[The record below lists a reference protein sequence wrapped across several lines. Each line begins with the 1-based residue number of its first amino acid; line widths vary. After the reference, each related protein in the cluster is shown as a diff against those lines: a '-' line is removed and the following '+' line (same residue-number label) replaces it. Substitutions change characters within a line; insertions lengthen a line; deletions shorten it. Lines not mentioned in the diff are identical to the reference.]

1 MFNFDPISL
10 NWILNFFF
18 QIGRKYSVFGLS
30 GMLMSLLSCSSI
42 DSLSQVLVQI
52 SCMGLLRAI
61 FVGVLIS
68 FHKIIWDNLKEK
80 KESIKNKW
88 VNYVFM
94 ECNFLNLLECY
105 LKQSSFITM
114 KWKLMHSLCNMH
126 SFFHTWLK
134 SCICLY
140 WARAQTEK
148 SVITTLYRYYHS

>member
-10 NWILNFFF
+10 NLILYFFF

-80 KESIKNKW
+80 KESIKNK
-88 VNYVFM
+88 
-94 ECNFLNLLECY
+94 
-105 LKQSSFITM
+105 
-114 KWKLMHSLCNMH
+114 
-126 SFFHTWLK
+126 
-134 SCICLY
+134 
-140 WARAQTEK
+140 
-148 SVITTLYRYYHS
+148 